1 MPSASSLRE
10 TTIPRRVIDQLHP
23 QKIREIEVE
32 RATGSKEI
40 QAMYVVDIDF
50 HGAIYQNHPVT
61 LLPKRSH
68 MLIGRDL
75 LRNHFVNLEGPNEQ
89 FTVDP

>member
-1 MPSASSLRE
+1 
-10 TTIPRRVIDQLHP
+10 
-23 QKIREIEVE
+23 
-32 RATGSKEI
+32 
-40 QAMYVVDIDF
+40 MYVVDIDF